1 MNHTPFEPDREDGER
16 LLRSSLQRALLR
28 PAPESIARGVQQR
41 LAALAALAVPSRFLR
56 GLMHYGSVAGLA
68 VLVLAVIIA
77 IVLGQ
82 PASAPSAS
90 SVALPSFSQM
100 LSVLSTLP
108 TAASATTIGIVVVL
122 LCGVV
127 STELSRR

>member
-41 LAALAALAVPSRFLR
+41 LAALAVPSRFLR